1 MAHTEGHSGGVAVTF
16 AFCQDLGSDLHRS
29 LVFSALSLSEDL
41 TLSSLTVAEMF
52 PGFHEF

>member
-1 MAHTEGHSGGVAVTF
+1 MTHTEGCSGGVAVTF

-52 PGFHEF
+52 PGFLEF